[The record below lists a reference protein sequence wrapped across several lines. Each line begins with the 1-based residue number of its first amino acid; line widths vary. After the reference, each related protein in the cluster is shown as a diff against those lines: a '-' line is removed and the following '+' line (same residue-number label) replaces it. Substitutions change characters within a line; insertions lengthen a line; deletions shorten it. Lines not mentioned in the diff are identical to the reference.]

1 MASMNVAEES
11 RKIKLAIWGLMKRQ
25 AEEISNREPLLVALV
40 RESILQHPSYK
51 DALIYHLAQKLAD
64 RILGSEFFLAAFKH
78 CLQIDNG
85 MIEQL
90 AMEDLIAVETK
101 DPACKS
107 IAQVFLYFKGYKSI
121 QCYRL
126 AHVLWVHNRRDLAM
140 VIQARCTEVFG
151 VDIHPG
157 ALIGGGLMI
166 DHGTGVVIGE
176 TAIIGRDCS
185 FLHGITLGGT
195 CTTQNFDRHPKIG
208 NSVFL
213 GCNVTVLG
221 NIHVG
226 DHSTVGANSLVLKSL
241 PAGCTAVGSPA
252 HVKNID
258 LRYARDNSLSVTLT
272 QEWALPTGAGRG
284 SPEATSTV
292 DSSTESLNRIKTW
305 TGVWTPKTWYDK
317 QSVAQEYLL
326 WNYEI

>member
-1 MASMNVAEES
+1 LS
-11 RKIKLAIWGLMKRQ
+11 
-25 AEEISNREPLLVALV
+25 
-40 RESILQHPSYK
+40 
-51 DALIYHLAQKLAD
+51 
-64 RILGSEFFLAAFKH
+64 FFLAAFKH
-78 CLQIDNG
+78 CLQVDNG

-90 AMEDLIAVETK
+90 AMEDLIAVEVK

-176 TAIIGRDCS
+176 TAVIGRDCS

-195 CTTQNFDRHPKIG
+195 CTTADFDRHPKIG
-208 NSVFL
+208 NGVFL

-221 NIHVG
+221 NIQVG
-226 DHSTVGANSLVLKSL
+226 DHSKIGANSLVLKSL

-252 HVKNID
+252 HVKYID
-258 LRYARDNSLSVTLT
+258 IRYAKDTAVSVTLT
-272 QEWALPTGAGRG
+272 QEWALPTVI
-284 SPEATSTV
+284 SSVSLDISTV
-292 DSSTESLNRIKTW
+292 DEPSTDAISSNTIKTW
-305 TGVWTPKTWYDK
+305 TGVWIPKTWYDK
-317 QSVAQEYLL
+317 PSPTYEYLP